1 MNENG
6 GSDSQVKAWI
16 ALMWLKQKLASKRK
30 ILERLVKNMS
40 EKIYTTMKSVGIG
53 NLVMGILLIVAG
65 IASGVLMIISGGKL
79 LKKKSDILF

>member
-1 MNENG
+1 
-6 GSDSQVKAWI
+6 
-16 ALMWLKQKLASKRK
+16 
-30 ILERLVKNMS
+30 MS

-65 IASGVLMIISGGKL
+65 IASGVIMIISGGKL